1 MPRKTAQKIH
11 RLLREGRFRYSIH
24 CDQTSLDRVVTDE
37 DIRNVG
43 RTAHTTK
50 LQTNGSHKV
59 IGYDE
64 NELELTVIC
73 RIMESQNLLIITVF

>member
-1 MPRKTAQKIH
+1 MARKTAQKIQK
-11 RLLREGRFRYSIH
+11 LLRDGLFRYSIH
-24 CDQTSLDRVVTDE
+24 CDQTRMHRVVTDE

-50 LQTNGSHKV
+50 LQSNGGYKV

-64 NELELTVIC
+64 TELELTVVC
-73 RIMESQNLLIITVF
+73 RLTKSENLLIITVF